1 MSVSLD
7 NLCVHTIT
15 TKSWGLETAA
25 SKYAAAGVKGISI
38 WRDAAQAYTGG
49 MTAAGQMVRD
59 EGLDIVSY
67 VRGGFFSGLE
77 ATDRRKA
84 IDENKIIIDE
94 AAALGA
100 PLIVLVVGATPGQ
113 SLFESRKQITNGI
126 AAVLPHAEAAGVK
139 LGIEPLHP
147 MYADSRSA
155 VSTMSQAN
163 AICDALDHSF
173 LGIALDVFHVWW
185 DDQLEAQTKV
195 AGEKNRLFAFHIC
208 DWKDQP
214 EDMLNDRGLMGE
226 GVIDIPQIRK
236 WVNQSGFS
244 GYEEVEIFSNKYWAM
259 DQDEYLAMIKES
271 YLKTV

>member
-7 NLCVHTIT
+7 NLCIHTIT
-15 TKSWGLETAA
+15 TKPWALDVAA
-25 SKYAAAGVKGISI
+25 QKYAAAGVKGISI
-38 WRDAAQAYTGG
+38 WRDSAQAYNSGLK
-49 MTAAGQMVRD
+49 AAGQMVRD
-59 EGLDIVSY
+59 EGLDVVSY

-77 ATDRRKA
+77 LTDRQKA
-84 IDENKIIIDE
+84 IDENKVIIDE

-113 SLFESRKQITNGI
+113 SLFESRRQITDGI
-126 AAVLPHAEAAGVK
+126 AAVMPHAEAAGVK

-155 VSTMSQAN
+155 VSTMAQSN
-163 AICDALDHSF
+163 AICDAVDHPY

-185 DDQLEAQTKV
+185 DDQLEAQTRI

-226 GVIDIPQIRK
+226 GVIDIPQIRQ
-236 WVNQSGFS
+236 WVNESGFS
-244 GYEEVEIFSNKYWAM
+244 GYEEVEIFSNKYWAL
-259 DQDEYLAMIKES
+259 DQDEYLELIKQS